1 MLAKKTATSEPRRQC
16 CEKVKTMFDTY
27 IEAWELRELVL
38 KKEVRPRE
46 VAEFYLAR
54 IERLNPRLGAFMTVA
69 AERALADAARLE
81 QANAAEAAAMPLY
94 GVAYSLKDLT
104 WTRDIRTTMGSKN
117 YENFR
122 PRADAELAV
131 RLRNAGG
138 ILLGKTT
145 TPELGGRP
153 TTEGALCPAAHN
165 PWNLEHSAGGSSGGA
180 AAQVAAGMG
189 PLAEGTDG
197 GGSIRVPAACCGV
210 VGLKPS
216 RGRISFA
223 PVMGEGWAGFATEG
237 PIARS
242 VRDAAL
248 MLDVMAGP
256 AVGDPYWAP
265 PPAKPFASAVTDR
278 PQRLRLG
285 LIADSTL
292 GPVDPEVRAALERAC
307 EVFRAMGHSVE
318 PVDVDPAKRLAD
330 YTRIAITAGIATV
343 PIKDPD
349 AMDPVV
355 RRAWEAGKRLSA
367 TDYLGAVARMHNTSR
382 EIVQTLAPYDAT
394 LAPTLPTAAPRLGL
408 PTEKFEEQLYPFI
421 QFTFPFNA
429 TGQPAFSLPNG
440 LTKSGLPIGLQ
451 IIGRPAG
458 ELGIIAL
465 AAAFEEARPWR
476 DQRPPVE

>member
-1 MLAKKTATSEPRRQC
+1 
-16 CEKVKTMFDTY
+16 MFDVY
-27 IEAWELRELVL
+27 IEACELRELVL

-46 VAEFYLAR
+46 VAEFFLTR

-69 AERALADAARLE
+69 ADRALADAARLE
-81 QANAAEAAAMPLY
+81 QASTAEAAAMPLY
-94 GVAYSLKDLT
+94 GVPYSLKDLT
-104 WTRDIRTTMGSKN
+104 WTSDIRTTLGSKN
-117 YENFR
+117 FENFR

-153 TTEGALCPAAHN
+153 TTEGGLCPPAHN
-165 PWNLEHSAGGSSGGA
+165 PWKFEYSAGGSSGGA

-242 VRDAAL
+242 VRDVAL

-256 AVGDPYWAP
+256 APGDPYWAP
-265 PPAKPFASAVTDR
+265 PPAKPFVSAVTDR

-285 LIADSTL
+285 LIAKSAL
-292 GPVDPEVRAALERAC
+292 GPVDPEVSAALDRAC

-318 PVDVDPAKRLAD
+318 PIDVDPAKRLVE
-330 YTRIAITAGIATV
+330 YTRIAITAGIASV

-367 TDYLGAVARMHNTSR
+367 TDYLGAVTRMHNVSR

-394 LAPTLPTAAPRLGL
+394 LAPTLPGPALRLGL
-408 PTEKFEEQLYPFI
+408 PTDKFEEQLYPHI

-440 LTKSGLPIGLQ
+440 FTESGLPIGLQ

-465 AAAFEEARPWR
+465 AAAFEEAQPWR
-476 DQRPPVE
+476 SRRPPLE

>member
-1 MLAKKTATSEPRRQC
+1 MLDA
-16 CEKVKTMFDTY
+16 Y
-27 IEAWELRELVL
+27 IEATELRQLVL

-46 VAEFYLAR
+46 VAEFFLAR
-54 IERLNPRLGAFMTVA
+54 IERLNPKLGAFMTVA
-69 AERALADAARLE
+69 AERALADADRLE
-81 QANAAEAAAMPLY
+81 QASAAEAVAMPLY

-153 TTEGALCPAAHN
+153 TTEGGLCPPAHN
-165 PWNLEHSAGGSSGGA
+165 PWNLEYSAGGSSGGA
-180 AAQVAAGMG
+180 AAQVAAGLG

-197 GGSIRVPAACCGV
+197 GGSIRLPAACCGV

-216 RGRISFA
+216 RGRVSFA

-256 AVGDPYWAP
+256 ALGDPYWAP
-265 PPAKPFASAVTDR
+265 PPAKPFASAVADR
-278 PQRLRLG
+278 PQRLRLA
-285 LIADSTL
+285 LIAESAL

-307 EVFRAMGHSVE
+307 EIFRAMGHSVE
-318 PVDVDPAKRLAD
+318 PVGVDPAKRLVD
-330 YTRIAITAGIATV
+330 YTRIAICAGIATV
-343 PIKDPD
+343 PIKDPG

-355 RRAWEAGKRLSA
+355 RQAWEIGRQLSA
-367 TDYLGAVARMHNTSR
+367 TDYLGAVVRMHNVSR
-382 EIVQTLAPYDAT
+382 EIVQTLAAYDAT
-394 LAPTLPTAAPRLGL
+394 LAPTLPGPPLRLGL
-408 PTEKFEEQLYPFI
+408 PTEKFEEQLYPHI

-440 LTKSGLPIGLQ
+440 FTKAGLPIGLQ

-465 AAAFEEARPWR
+465 AAAFEEAQPWR
-476 DQRPPVE
+476 DRRPPVE

>member
-1 MLAKKTATSEPRRQC
+1 
-16 CEKVKTMFDTY
+16 MFDAY
-27 IEAWELRELVL
+27 IEAWELRELVRR
-38 KKEVRPRE
+38 KELRPRE
-46 VAEFYLAR
+46 IAEFYLSR

-81 QANAAEAAAMPLY
+81 SANAADAAAMPLY

-104 WTRDIRTTMGSKN
+104 WTSDIRTTMGSKN
-117 YENFR
+117 FENFR

-153 TTEGALCPAAHN
+153 TTEGGLCPPAHN
-165 PWNLEHSAGGSSGGA
+165 PWNLEFSAGGSSGGA

-242 VRDAAL
+242 VRDVAL

-256 AVGDPYWAP
+256 ALGDPYWAP

-278 PQRLRLG
+278 PKRARPRRPGGARRAGPRLRG
-285 LIADSTL
+285 FSRD
-292 GPVDPEVRAALERAC
+292 GPHCRA
-307 EVFRAMGHSVE
+307 G
-318 PVDVDPAKRLAD
+318 
-330 YTRIAITAGIATV
+330 
-343 PIKDPD
+343 
-349 AMDPVV
+349 
-355 RRAWEAGKRLSA
+355 RRRSG
-367 TDYLGAVARMHNTSR
+367 
-382 EIVQTLAPYDAT
+382 Q
-394 LAPTLPTAAPRLGL
+394 APRR
-408 PTEKFEEQLYPFI
+408 LYAHRDHRRHRGGADQESRGDGPGG
-421 QFTFPFNA
+421 A
-429 TGQPAFSLPNG
+429 SRVG
-440 LTKSGLPIGLQ
+440 
-451 IIGRPAG
+451 GRPAP
-458 ELGIIAL
+458 
-465 AAAFEEARPWR
+465 FR
-476 DQRPPVE
+476 D

>member
-1 MLAKKTATSEPRRQC
+1 
-16 CEKVKTMFDTY
+16 
-27 IEAWELRELVL
+27 
-38 KKEVRPRE
+38 
-46 VAEFYLAR
+46 
-54 IERLNPRLGAFMTVA
+54 
-69 AERALADAARLE
+69 
-81 QANAAEAAAMPLY
+81 
-94 GVAYSLKDLT
+94 
-104 WTRDIRTTMGSKN
+104 
-117 YENFR
+117 
-122 PRADAELAV
+122 
-131 RLRNAGG
+131 
-138 ILLGKTT
+138 
-145 TPELGGRP
+145 
-153 TTEGALCPAAHN
+153 
-165 PWNLEHSAGGSSGGA
+165 
-180 AAQVAAGMG
+180 
-189 PLAEGTDG
+189 
-197 GGSIRVPAACCGV
+197 RVPAACCGV

-242 VRDAAL
+242 VRDVAL

-256 AVGDPYWAP
+256 ALGDPYWAP
-265 PPAKPFASAVTDR
+265 PPAKPFVSAVTDR
-278 PQRLRLG
+278 PQQLRLG
-285 LIADSTL
+285 LIAESAL
-292 GPVDPEVRAALERAC
+292 GPVDREVRAALERAC

-330 YTRIAITAGIATV
+330 YTRIAISAGIATV

-382 EIVQTLAPYDAT
+382 EIVQALASYDAT
-394 LAPTLPTAAPRLGL
+394 LAPTLPSAAPRLGL

-440 LTKSGLPIGLQ
+440 FTKAGLPIGLQ

>member
-1 MLAKKTATSEPRRQC
+1 MLNP
-16 CEKVKTMFDTY
+16 Y

-46 VAEFYLAR
+46 VAEFFLAR
-54 IERLNPRLGAFMTVA
+54 IERLNPKLGAFMTVA
-69 AERALADAARLE
+69 A
-81 QANAAEAAAMPLY
+81 
-94 GVAYSLKDLT
+94 V
-104 WTRDIRTTMGSKN
+104 
-117 YENFR
+117 R

-153 TTEGALCPAAHN
+153 TTEGGLCPPAHN
-165 PWNLEHSAGGSSGGA
+165 PWNLEFSAGGSSGGA

-242 VRDAAL
+242 VRDVAL

-256 AVGDPYWAP
+256 ALGDPYWAP

-278 PQRLRLG
+278 P
-285 LIADSTL
+285 
-292 GPVDPEVRAALERAC
+292 
-307 EVFRAMGHSVE
+307 
-318 PVDVDPAKRLAD
+318 
-330 YTRIAITAGIATV
+330 
-343 PIKDPD
+343 
-349 AMDPVV
+349 
-355 RRAWEAGKRLSA
+355 
-367 TDYLGAVARMHNTSR
+367 
-382 EIVQTLAPYDAT
+382 
-394 LAPTLPTAAPRLGL
+394 
-408 PTEKFEEQLYPFI
+408 
-421 QFTFPFNA
+421 
-429 TGQPAFSLPNG
+429 
-440 LTKSGLPIGLQ
+440 
-451 IIGRPAG
+451 
-458 ELGIIAL
+458 
-465 AAAFEEARPWR
+465 
-476 DQRPPVE
+476 

>member
-1 MLAKKTATSEPRRQC
+1 MLNP
-16 CEKVKTMFDTY
+16 Y
-27 IEAWELRELVL
+27 IEACELRELAL
-38 KKEVRPRE
+38 NKEPRPRE
-46 VAEFYLAR
+46 IAEFFLAR
-54 IERLNPRLGAFMTVA
+54 IERLNSKLGAYMTVA
-69 AERALADAARLE
+69 AERALSDAARLE
-81 QANAAEAAAMPLY
+81 QASAAEAAAMPLF

-104 WTRDIRTTMGSKN
+104 WTRDITTTMGSKN
-117 YENFR
+117 FENFR

-153 TTEGALCPAAHN
+153 TTEGGLCPPAHN
-165 PWNLEHSAGGSSGGA
+165 PWNLAHSAGGSSGGA
-180 AAQVAAGMG
+180 AAQVASGMG

-256 AVGDPYWAP
+256 VVGDPYWAP
-265 PPAKPFASAVTDR
+265 PPPKPFVNAVHDR
-278 PQRLRLG
+278 PRRLRLA
-285 LIADSTL
+285 LIAESAL

-307 EVFRAMGHSVE
+307 QTFREMGHSVE
-318 PVDVDPAKRLAD
+318 QVAIDPAKRLVD
-330 YTRIAITAGIATV
+330 YTRVAISAGIASV
-343 PIKDPD
+343 PIKNPEL
-349 AMDPVV
+349 MDPVV
-355 RRAWEAGKRLSA
+355 RRAWESGRRLSA

-382 EIVQTLAPYDAT
+382 EIVQALAPYDAT
-394 LAPTLPTAAPRLGL
+394 LAPTLPAAAPKLGL
-408 PTEKFEEQLYPFI
+408 PTEHFDEELYRFI

-429 TGQPAFSLPNG
+429 TGQPAISLPNG
-440 LTKSGLPIGLQ
+440 FTTGGLPIGLQ
-451 IIGRPAG
+451 IIGRPADEFG
-458 ELGIIAL
+458 VIAL

-476 DQRPPVE
+476 DLRPPVE

>member
-1 MLAKKTATSEPRRQC
+1 MLDP
-16 CEKVKTMFDTY
+16 Y
-27 IEAWELRELVL
+27 IEAWELRALVL
-38 KKEVRPRE
+38 KKELRPRE
-46 VAEFYLAR
+46 VAEFFLAR
-54 IERLNPRLGAFMTVA
+54 IERLNPGLGAFMTVA
-69 AERALADAARLE
+69 AERALSDAARLE
-81 QANAAEAAAMPLY
+81 QASAAEAAAMPLY

-153 TTEGALCPAAHN
+153 TTEGGLCPPAHN
-165 PWNLEHSAGGSSGGA
+165 PWNLEYSAGGSSGGA

-216 RGRISFA
+216 RGRVSFA

-237 PIARS
+237 PITRS

-256 AVGDPYWAP
+256 ALGDPYWAP

-285 LIADSTL
+285 LIAESAL
-292 GPVDPEVRAALERAC
+292 GPVASEVRAALERAC

-318 PVDVDPAKRLAD
+318 PVDVDPASRLAE
-330 YTRIAITAGIATV
+330 YTRVAICAGIASV

-382 EIVQTLAPYDAT
+382 EIVRALAPYDAT
-394 LAPTLPTAAPRLGL
+394 LAPTLPGAAPRLGL
-408 PTEKFEEQLYPFI
+408 PADKFEEQLYPFI

-440 LTKSGLPIGLQ
+440 FTKAGLPIGLQ
-451 IIGRPAG
+451 IIGRPAD

-476 DQRPPVE
+476 DLRPPVD

>member
-1 MLAKKTATSEPRRQC
+1 
-16 CEKVKTMFDTY
+16 
-27 IEAWELRELVL
+27 
-38 KKEVRPRE
+38 
-46 VAEFYLAR
+46 
-54 IERLNPRLGAFMTVA
+54 
-69 AERALADAARLE
+69 
-81 QANAAEAAAMPLY
+81 MPLY
-94 GVAYSLKDLT
+94 GIAYSLKDLT

-153 TTEGALCPAAHN
+153 TTEGGLCPPAHN
-165 PWNLEHSAGGSSGGA
+165 PWNLEFSAGGSSGGA

-242 VRDAAL
+242 VRDVAL

-256 AVGDPYWAP
+256 ALGDPYWAP
-265 PPAKPFASAVTDR
+265 PPAKPFVSAVTDR

-285 LIADSTL
+285 LIAESAL

-330 YTRIAITAGIATV
+330 YTRIAISAGIATV

-382 EIVQTLAPYDAT
+382 EIVQALAPYDAT
-394 LAPTLPTAAPRLGL
+394 LAPTLPSAAPRLGL
-408 PTEKFEEQLYPFI
+408 ADREVRGATLSIYPVHVSV
-421 QFTFPFNA
+421 QRDRT
-429 TGQPAFSLPNG
+429 TGLLAAQRIHQVGAADRIADYRPARRRTRHHRARRGLRGGAAVARSTSAGG
-440 LTKSGLPIGLQ
+440 LT
-451 IIGRPAG
+451 R
-458 ELGIIAL
+458 
-465 AAAFEEARPWR
+465 AR
-476 DQRPPVE
+476 

>member
-1 MLAKKTATSEPRRQC
+1 
-16 CEKVKTMFDTY
+16 MFDPY
-27 IEAWELRELVL
+27 IEACELRELVI
-38 KKEVRPRE
+38 KKQIRPRE
-46 VAEFYLAR
+46 VAESFLAR
-54 IERLNPRLGAFMTVA
+54 IERLNPPLGAYMTVA
-69 AERALADAARLE
+69 ADRALADAARLE
-81 QANAAEAAAMPLY
+81 AMSPAESAAMPLY

-131 RLRNAGG
+131 RLRDAGG

-145 TPELGGRP
+145 TPEFGGRP
-153 TTEGALCPAAHN
+153 TTEGGLCPAAHN
-165 PWNLEHSAGGSSGGA
+165 PWNLEFSAGGSSGGA
-180 AAQVAAGMG
+180 AGQVAAGMG

-197 GGSIRVPAACCGV
+197 GGSIRIPAACCGV
-210 VGLKPS
+210 VGFKPS

-265 PPAKPFASAVTDR
+265 APEKPFLSAVKDR
-278 PQRLRLG
+278 PRRLRLG
-285 LIADSTL
+285 VIGSSAL
-292 GPVDPEVRAALERAC
+292 GPVDPEVGAALEHAC
-307 EVFRAMGHSVE
+307 EVFRAMGHAVE
-318 PVDVDPAKRLAD
+318 PINIDPAARLVD
-330 YTRIAITAGIATV
+330 YTKIAISAGIACV

-355 RRAWEAGKRLSA
+355 RMAWEAGRRLSA
-367 TDYLGAVARMHNTSR
+367 TDYLGAVVRMHNTSR
-382 EIVQTLAPYDAT
+382 EIVQALAPYDAT
-394 LAPTLPTAAPRLGL
+394 LAPTLPSAAPRLGRS
-408 PTEKFEEQLYPFI
+408 TEDFEHWLYQFI
-421 QFTFPFNA
+421 QFTFPYNA

-440 LTKSGLPIGLQ
+440 FTKSGLPIGLQ

-458 ELGIIAL
+458 EIGLIGL

-476 DQRPPVE
+476 DRRPSVG

>member
-1 MLAKKTATSEPRRQC
+1 
-16 CEKVKTMFDTY
+16 
-27 IEAWELRELVL
+27 
-38 KKEVRPRE
+38 
-46 VAEFYLAR
+46 
-54 IERLNPRLGAFMTVA
+54 
-69 AERALADAARLE
+69 
-81 QANAAEAAAMPLY
+81 
-94 GVAYSLKDLT
+94 
-104 WTRDIRTTMGSKN
+104 MGSKN

-153 TTEGALCPAAHN
+153 TTEGGLCPPAHN
-165 PWNLEHSAGGSSGGA
+165 PWNFEYSAGGSSGGA

-197 GGSIRVPAACCGV
+197 GGSIRIPAACCGV

-242 VRDAAL
+242 VRDVAM

-265 PPAKPFASAVTDR
+265 PPAKPFASAVADR
-278 PQRLRLG
+278 PKRLRLG
-285 LIADSTL
+285 LIVESAL
-292 GPVDPEVRAALERAC
+292 GPVDPQIRAALEHAC

-330 YTRIAITAGIATV
+330 YTRIAICAGIASV

-355 RRAWEAGKRLSA
+355 RHAWEAGKRLSA
-367 TDYLGAVARMHNTSR
+367 TDYLGAVTRMHNTSR
-382 EIVQTLAPYDAT
+382 EIVQALAPYDAT
-394 LAPTLPTAAPRLGL
+394 LAPTLPGPALKLGL
-408 PTEKFEEQLYPFI
+408 PTDKFEEQLYPYI
-421 QFTFPFNA
+421 QFTFPYNA

-440 LTKSGLPIGLQ
+440 FTKSGLPIGLQ
-451 IIGRPAG
+451 IIGRPAD